1 MDNEYVDY
9 FNEEDKLRLAKML
22 TLARAESG
30 MSQEKV
36 ALELG
41 VAKKTV
47 QNWEK
52 GISAPTLPLAIGWF
66 RVMKV
71 AAMPYL
77 IQFLFP
83 DLAGK
88 KANPD
93 DDDIRTDLISLI
105 ETVPAE
111 GIKQIMYLL
120 YGNHGSSPRATL
132 NIMTAHLQ
140 CPMRDRYKHAATIL
154 NDYELAT
161 DLAETPARAPIKPN
175 IEIIEKAI
183 ECSRKAIISN
193 NDSYL
198 LGN

>member
-52 GISAPTLPLAIGWF
+52 GVSAPTLPLAIGWF

-83 DLAGK
+83 DLAGI
-88 KANPD
+88 NSIPD
-93 DDDIRTDLISLI
+93 DEDIRDDLISLI
-105 ETVPAE
+105 ETVPPE
-111 GIKQIMYLL
+111 GIKQLMYLL

-140 CPMRDRYKHAATIL
+140 CPMRDRYRHAETIL
-154 NDYELAT
+154 SDYKLAS
-161 DLAETPARAPIKPN
+161 DMKEVPANSPIKPN
-175 IEIIEKAI
+175 VHMIENAI
-183 ECSRKAIISN
+183 KYSRDAIISN
-193 NDSYL
+193 NDSYIL
-198 LGN
+198 AD